1 MKSNRFV
8 QEAVD
13 KQLKKTHDEGRKL
26 RSDNMIGWMVMKQFL
41 MAGRLGMPT
50 VLMGWRGG
58 SCWSWMGQLFLSFF
72 WQRQALDHL
81 KKSGY
86 QKMDRKWKIP
96 MQWFLNSDWRMSR
109 GRKAALEEIRNR
121 GQYAKGGHKEV

>member
-1 MKSNRFV
+1 MDGDETV
-8 QEAVD
+8 PD
-13 KQLKKTHDEGRKL
+13 GWKTRYAHC
-26 RSDNMIGWMVMKQFL
+26 SDGLERGFL
-41 MAGRLGMPT
+41 LE
-50 VLMGWRGG
+50 LDG
-58 SCWSWMGQLFLSFF
+58 SAFSFFF

-121 GQYAKGGHKEV
+121 GQKGGHKEV